1 MRSAY
6 QGDSGVRGIEG
17 KLGALKFAR
26 ENKIPTLGLCLGLQ
40 CMVIEAARNLAGISN
55 ANSAEFDP
63 QTLDPVI
70 STMQSQEEIV
80 AGKGDM
86 GGTMRLGLYPAVL
99 ASGSLVAVI
108 YGATEI
114 QERHR
119 HRYEVNNNY
128 REEISKT
135 GLIFS
140 GLSPDGNLVEFVE
153 LPSEMHPYYVGT
165 QAHPEFLSRPT
176 KPHPLFA
183 GLIAAAIKQN
193 GK

>member
-1 MRSAY
+1 
-6 QGDSGVRGIEG
+6 
-17 KLGALKFAR
+17 
-26 ENKIPTLGLCLGLQ
+26 LQ
-40 CMVIEAARNLAGISN
+40 CMVIEAARNLAKIDG

-63 QTLDPVI
+63 ETKHPVI
-70 STMQSQEEIV
+70 STMQNQEDIV

-99 ASGSLVAVI
+99 AAGSVVAGV
-108 YGATEI
+108 YGSTEI

-119 HRYEVNNNY
+119 HRYEVNNKY
-128 REEISKT
+128 REEIAET
-135 GLIFS
+135 GLVFS
-140 GLSPDGNLVEFVE
+140 GLSPDGHLVEFVE
-153 LPSEMHPYYVGT
+153 FPASVHPYYVGT

-176 KPHPLFA
+176 KAHPLFA